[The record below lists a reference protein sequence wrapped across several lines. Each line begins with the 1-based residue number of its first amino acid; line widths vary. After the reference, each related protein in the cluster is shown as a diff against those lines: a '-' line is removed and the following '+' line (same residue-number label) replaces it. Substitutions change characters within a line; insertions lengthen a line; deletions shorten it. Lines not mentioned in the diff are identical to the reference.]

1 MTGIRWTFVPLLTCA
16 ACVAQAG
23 WLDETELELRFDD
36 NLPRGQLKRDI
47 KSDMAV
53 AVTAEGGHG
62 YQVTDNGRLTLTMT
76 LSATGYR
83 QYSGLD
89 HVDAGVGVAYRHK
102 FGLGPL
108 APEARASISATRLE
122 YRHDGRDGWL
132 YSAQLGVGKRLTERL
147 GLTATYEFERR
158 KSDYV
163 LDRLLPT
170 VPADV
175 FDLTSRNFT
184 LGGDYTLSSDYVLSA
199 AYTIRN
205 GDVVSTTMRNL
216 PIFLVSSA
224 IAEDPVFGGDRYAYK
239 MKAITRGASLGVS
252 RLINDRSS
260 FTVGYEYID
269 SRAEGGVDYQAN
281 IVRAIYLHQF

>member
-1 MTGIRWTFVPLLTCA
+1 MPLLTSA

-23 WLDETELELRFDD
+23 WIDEAELELRFDD

-53 AVTAEGGHG
+53 AIAAEGGRG
-62 YQVTDNGRLTLTMT
+62 YQLTENGRLTLTMT

-89 HVDAGVGVAYRHK
+89 HVDAGVGLAYRHK

-108 APEARASISATRLE
+108 APEARASVSATRLE
-122 YRHDGRDGWL
+122 YRDDGRDGWL
-132 YSAQLGVGKRLTERL
+132 YSAQLGIGKRITERL

-158 KSDYV
+158 KSDDV
-163 LDRLLPT
+163 ADRLLPT
-170 VPADV
+170 VAADV
-175 FDLTSRNFT
+175 YDLTSRNFT

-199 AYTIRN
+199 AYTLRD
-205 GDVVSTTMRNL
+205 GDIVSTTLRNL
-216 PIFLVSSA
+216 PIFLASSA
-224 IAEDPVFGGDRYAYK
+224 IAEDRVFGRNRYAYK
-239 MKAITRGASLGVS
+239 MKATTRGASLGVS
-252 RLINDRSS
+252 RVINDHSS
-260 FTVGYEYID
+260 LTLGYEYID
-269 SRAEGGVDYQAN
+269 SRAEGGIDYQAN